1 MKKTDITK
9 ANTVIIPL
17 THRGGISEKTIAM
30 MAEAHGKMMEKM
42 HQDLKE
48 GKSELIITQP
58 KASLLPDLEYIGDGK
73 YRFKKQDK
81 GDEQANG
88 NKS

>member
-1 MKKTDITK
+1 MKDN
-9 ANTVIIPL
+9 NTIIIPCS
-17 THRGGISEKTIAM
+17 RGGISEKTITM
-30 MAEAHGKMMEKM
+30 MAEAHAKMMNKM

-48 GKSELIITQP
+48 GKSELIITHP

-81 GDEQANG
+81 GDEDG

>member
-1 MKKTDITK
+1 MSNEIDLTT
-9 ANTVIIPL
+9 ANSTIIPL

-48 GKSELIITQP
+48 GKSELIVMNP
-58 KASLLPDLEYIGDGK
+58 KESLLPELEYIGDGK
-73 YRFKKQDK
+73 YRFKKDTP
-81 GDEQANG
+81 
-88 NKS
+88 SS